1 MGAHKNG
8 MKPLLL
14 QLLALLARLF
24 ARRDPG
30 PLRRILLIKP
40 DHLGDLLL
48 ATPALAALRQSHPE
62 ASITAL
68 VGPWSR
74 RMWQGN
80 PSIDAL
86 IDLPFPGFERTPP
99 GRRPSSIVHRLAAL
113 LHPYL
118 LLLKYALL
126 LRRGRYDAALL
137 LRDDHWWGAALAA
150 LAGIPRRIGH
160 AHPLCAPL
168 LTTALPYNPHEHVT
182 RQALGVVQALQDDRR
197 PTTDDRRPTT
207 DDRPSAI
214 GYRLS
219 AIGYHHP
226 SSSFHPTSAEHA
238 WADEWLA
245 AQLGLGERLVVIHPG
260 TGGSAKHWLPERWA
274 SVADA
279 LAATPGARLLL
290 TGGPGEA
297 PLVAEVAA
305 LMHGPAFTLAGQ
317 TSVGQLAA
325 LLGRAALVLG
335 VDSGPLHLAVS
346 QGAPSVHLF
355 GPSDQARF
363 GPWGDP
369 QRHRVLRAGLF
380 CSPCGVF
387 DACPRGTSGP
397 ECMAA
402 ISVGEVVAVARQLLS
417 S

>member
-1 MGAHKNG
+1 
-8 MKPLLL
+8 MKLLLL
-14 QLLALLARLF
+14 QLLARLARLCV
-24 ARRDPG
+24 RRDPG

-48 ATPALAALRQSHPE
+48 ATPALAALRQSHPK
-62 ASITAL
+62 ARITAL
-68 VGPWSR
+68 VGPWSG

-80 PSIDAL
+80 PSLDAL
-86 IDLPFPGFERTPP
+86 IELPFPGFERTPP
-99 GRRPSSIVHRLAAL
+99 AHRPPSIVHRLAAL
-113 LHPYL
+113 LRPYL
-118 LLLKYALL
+118 LLLKYAML

-182 RQALGVVQALQDDRR
+182 RQALAVVTALSPQPAARS
-197 PTTDDRRPTT
+197 PQ
-207 DDRPSAI
+207 PSAF
-214 GYRLS
+214 Y
-219 AIGYHHP
+219 P
-226 SSSFHPTSAEHA
+226 SLAEHA
-238 WADEWLA
+238 WADAWLA
-245 AQLGLGERLVVIHPG
+245 SQLGPGERLVVIHPG

-290 TGGPGEA
+290 TGGPSEA
-297 PLVAEVAA
+297 PLVAQVAA
-305 LMHGPAFTLAGQ
+305 LMQSPALTLAGQ

-387 DACPRGTSGP
+387 DACPRGTIGP

-402 ISVGEVVAVARQLLS
+402 ISVGEVVAAARQLLAAS
-417 S
+417 LVKGLDID

>member
-14 QLLALLARLF
+14 QLLARLARLF

-99 GRRPSSIVHRLAAL
+99 GHRPPSIVLRLAAL
-113 LHPYL
+113 LRPYL
-118 LLLKYALL
+118 LLIKYALL
-126 LRRGRYDAALL
+126 LRPGRYDAALL

-182 RQALGVVQALQDDRR
+182 RQALGVVQALQA
-197 PTTDDRRPTT
+197 DRRPTT

-305 LMHGPAFTLAGQ
+305 LMRDPVLTLAGQ

-402 ISVGEVVAVARQLLS
+402 ISVGEVVAAARQLLS

>member
-1 MGAHKNG
+1 MQNAKCKVQKG
-8 MKPLLL
+8 PRVRLLHFAFCIA
-14 QLLALLARLF
+14 LALIAKLCV
-24 ARRDPG
+24 RRDTG
-30 PLRRILLIKP
+30 HLERILLIKP

-48 ATPALAALRQSHPE
+48 ATPALTALRQSHPE
-62 ASITAL
+62 ARITAL

-80 PSIDAL
+80 PSLDAL

-182 RQALGVVQALQDDRR
+182 RQALAVVTALSPQPAARS
-197 PTTDDRRPTT
+197 PQ
-207 DDRPSAI
+207 PSAF
-214 GYRLS
+214 Y
-219 AIGYHHP
+219 P
-226 SSSFHPTSAEHA
+226 SLAEHA
-238 WADEWLA
+238 WADAWLA
-245 AQLGLGERLVVIHPG
+245 SQLGPGERLVVIHPG

-290 TGGPGEA
+290 TGGPSEA
-297 PLVAEVAA
+297 PLVAQVAA
-305 LMHGPAFTLAGQ
+305 LMQSPALTLAGQ

-363 GPWGDP
+363 APWGDP

-387 DACPRGTSGP
+387 DACPRGTIGP

-402 ISVGEVVAVARQLLS
+402 ISVGEVVAAARQLLEA
-417 S
+417 